1 MDHAAAERLDPLQCL
16 GDVVDGEV
24 RQREGIA
31 GSASPSMDANR
42 GRARLRLPAFSLSCR
57 AILQFNAEEV
67 HPEVTGALWI
77 VCRKLNER
85 QRRLPHGAHNTRQ
98 FAVRL
103 DAIRWINDRA
113 KLFSPKA
120 PLWRAQSK
128 YPPTSV
134 AYLCRSVASTS

>member
-31 GSASPSMDANR
+31 GSASTSMDANR
-42 GRARLRLPAFSLSCR
+42 GRARLRLPAFSLSCP

-85 QRRLPHGAHNTRQ
+85 QRRLRHGAHDTRQ

-113 KLFSPKA
+113 KLFNPKA
-120 PLWRAQSK
+120 PLRRAQSS
-128 YPPTSV
+128 TRRRV
-134 AYLCRSVASTS
+134 LLCAKAIVIVRF